1 MDPVIVVG
9 AGPVGLALALALARH
24 EVPTVVLD
32 EGSGLCPEGPRSLVL
47 GADGAAFLTRIGYT
61 RAVSDAARWD
71 AFTIWRRRQE
81 VLRIDLAD
89 SPVLHLPQHRLQ
101 RGLRDALTATPL
113 VRLVPLSRVVEL
125 EQDRDG
131 VSVRT
136 HNPQDGTGTWWRGS
150 HLVGC
155 DGARSAVRK
164 LLRIRFPGRPA
175 VDRNAIATVRVD
187 LPFTEARL
195 HREPPWR
202 GDREA
207 SARPLPDGVWRL
219 DWRLPPGRPAP
230 TEPVDPHATW
240 PGVVTGDTLLTR
252 VTSALTGWCGELPR
266 YELLAAADHTAQQRL
281 AARFRS
287 GRCFL
292 AGDAA
297 HLHGAL
303 GMQNLADGL
312 RDADNLAWRLA
323 LAWHLHAGGPQPG
336 GSLLDGYEAE
346 RRGAV
351 GARLR
356 AVDQSMPLLRPLRGW
371 QATRRS
377 LFTGS
382 FRKHA
387 PLLSDGQLGTGRFG
401 GAPAYPAAPSG
412 VPGRV
417 PVQRGARGT
426 TSLSELLPA
435 TAPGVLVPDLPVLA
449 TDGTPDRL
457 HARLGA
463 TFLLLLV
470 APGTA
475 VWSAEHWLGA
485 GLMPRLAEVAAA
497 LPVPAEVLVTEE
509 YPGAGPHTVLL
520 IRPDGHLVGITQ
532 GAAAAD
538 LQALADRARGGP
550 APLDGPAEP
559 GTPGAG
565 GPGGGPA
572 VRSSSAR
579 GSSAQSSSAK
589 GAAVKDVPAKGPST
603 NGTPAKG
610 APARVSRGQG
620 ASGAGARGAAVRN
633 APAPGAADPAVDA
646 PSGPPR

>member
-24 EVPTVVLD
+24 EVPSIILD

-47 GADGAAFLTRIGYT
+47 GTDGAAFLTRLGYT
-61 RAVSDAARWD
+61 RATSDAARWD
-71 AFTIWRRRQE
+71 SFTIWRRRQE
-81 VLRIDLAD
+81 VLRIGLDGT
-89 SPVLHLPQHRLQ
+89 PVLHLPQHRLQ

-113 VRLVPLSRVVEL
+113 IKLVPLSRVTEL

-136 HNPQDGTGTWWRGS
+136 RHTQDGTETWWRGS

-155 DGARSAVRK
+155 DGARSTVRK
-164 LLRIRFPGRPA
+164 LLKIRFPGRPA
-175 VDRNAIATVRVD
+175 VDRHAVATVRVD
-187 LPFTEARL
+187 LPFAGEARL

-207 SARPLPDGVWRL
+207 SARPLPDGLWRL
-219 DWRLPPGRPAP
+219 DWRLPPGRPTPA
-230 TEPVDPHATW
+230 EPVDPHATW
-240 PGVVTGDTLLTR
+240 PGIVTGDTLLAR
-252 VTSALTGWCGELPR
+252 VKATLTGWCGELPR

-323 LAWHLHAGGPQPG
+323 LAWHLPPASGRGDPHLASRGG
-336 GSLLDGYEAE
+336 GSLLDGYESE

-356 AVDQSMPLLRPLRGW
+356 AVDQTMPLLRPLRGW
-371 QATRRS
+371 QATRRA
-377 LFTGS
+377 LLTGS

-387 PLLSDGQLGTGRFG
+387 TLLAHGQLGTGRFG

-417 PVQRGARGT
+417 PVQRGSGRGT
-426 TSLSELLPA
+426 SLTELLPA
-435 TAPGVLVPDLPVLA
+435 TAPGVLVSDVPVVTMDGDADL
-449 TDGTPDRL
+449 L

-475 VWSAEHWLGA
+475 VWSSQHWLGA
-485 GLMPRLAEVAAA
+485 GLMPRLAEVARA
-497 LPVPAEVLVTEE
+497 LPVPAEVLVTED
-509 YPGAGPHTVLL
+509 YPTAGPHTVLL
-520 IRPDGHLVGITQ
+520 IRPDGHLVGVTD
-532 GAAAAD
+532 GCRADD
-538 LQALADRARGGP
+538 LQSLADGARGGP
-550 APLDGPAEP
+550 TSL
-559 GTPGAG
+559 T
-565 GPGGGPA
+565 
-572 VRSSSAR
+572 
-579 GSSAQSSSAK
+579 
-589 GAAVKDVPAKGPST
+589 
-603 NGTPAKG
+603 
-610 APARVSRGQG
+610 
-620 ASGAGARGAAVRN
+620 AS
-633 APAPGAADPAVDA
+633 A
-646 PSGPPR
+646 PSQTPEHSTPEPAA

>member
-32 EGSGLCPEGPRSLVL
+32 EGTGLCPEGPRSVVL
-47 GADGAAFLTRIGYT
+47 GSDTTALLTRLGYA
-61 RAVSDAARWD
+61 RAASDAARWD
-71 AFTIWRRRQE
+71 SFAVWRRRQE
-81 VLRIDLAD
+81 VLRVDLTRTPA
-89 SPVLHLPQHRLQ
+89 LHLPQHRLQ

-113 VRLVPLSRVVEL
+113 VQLAPLSRVVEL

-136 HNPQDGTGTWWRGS
+136 RNPQDGTETWWRGS

-175 VDRNAIATVRVD
+175 VDRHAVATVRVD
-187 LPFTEARL
+187 LPFAGEARL

-207 SARPLPDGVWRL
+207 SARPLPDGLWRL

-240 PGVVTGDTLLTR
+240 PGIVTGDTLLAR
-252 VTSALTGWCGELPR
+252 VKATLTGWCGELPR
-266 YELLAAADHTAQQRL
+266 YDLLAAADHTAQQRL

-323 LAWHLHAGGPQPG
+323 LAWHLPPHAGGPQPG
-336 GSLLDGYEAE
+336 GALLDGYESE

-356 AVDQSMPLLRPLRGW
+356 AVDQTMPLLRPLRGW
-371 QATRRS
+371 QQTRRS
-377 LFTGS
+377 LLSGS

-387 PLLSDGQLGTGRFG
+387 PLLADGQLGSGRFG

-417 PVQRGARGT
+417 PVQRNAGRGT
-426 TSLSELLPA
+426 TLSELLPA

-449 TDGTPDRL
+449 MDGAADRL
-457 HARLGA
+457 HARLGG

-475 VWSAEHWLGA
+475 VWSAQHWLGA

-497 LPVPAEVLVTEE
+497 LPVPAEVLVTED
-509 YPGAGPHTVLL
+509 YPGAAPHTVLL
-520 IRPDGHLVGITQ
+520 IRPDGHLVGTTQ
-532 GAAAAD
+532 GCHAEG
-538 LQALADRARGGP
+538 LLALADDARGGP
-550 APLDGPAEP
+550 APLP
-559 GTPGAG
+559 GTPE
-565 GPGGGPA
+565 PA
-572 VRSSSAR
+572 A
-579 GSSAQSSSAK
+579 
-589 GAAVKDVPAKGPST
+589 
-603 NGTPAKG
+603 
-610 APARVSRGQG
+610 
-620 ASGAGARGAAVRN
+620 
-633 APAPGAADPAVDA
+633 
-646 PSGPPR
+646 

>member
-24 EVPTVVLD
+24 EVPSIVLD
-32 EGSGLCPEGPRSLVL
+32 EGAGVCPESPRTVVL
-47 GADGAAFLTRIGYT
+47 GEDAAALLARLGYH
-61 RAVSDAARWD
+61 RAVSDAATWD
-71 AFTIWRRRQE
+71 AFTVWRRRAE
-81 VLRIDLAD
+81 VLRIPLDGA
-89 SPVLHLPQHRLQ
+89 PVLHLAQHRLQ
-101 RGLRDALTATPL
+101 RGLRDAVTATPL
-113 VRLVPLSRVVEL
+113 IQLVSLTKVVEL

-136 HNPQDGTGTWWRGS
+136 TGSRDGARTWWRGS

-155 DGARSAVRK
+155 DGARSTVRK
-164 LLRIRFPGRPA
+164 LLKIRFPGRPA
-175 VDRNAIATVRVD
+175 VDRHAVATVRVD
-187 LPFTEARL
+187 LPFAGEARL

-207 SARPLPDGVWRL
+207 CARPLPDGLWRL

-240 PGVVTGDTLLTR
+240 PGIVTGDTLLTR
-252 VTSALTGWCGELPR
+252 VKATLTGWCGELPA

-312 RDADNLAWRLA
+312 RDADNLSWRLA
-323 LAWHLHAGGPQPG
+323 LAWHLPPTGSARPASPG

-356 AVDQSMPLLRPLRGW
+356 AVDQAMPLLRPLRGW
-371 QATRRS
+371 QQTRRS
-377 LFTGS
+377 LLTGS

-387 PLLSDGQLGTGRFG
+387 PLLADGQLGTGRFG

-417 PVQRGARGT
+417 PVQRAPGRGT
-426 TSLSELLPA
+426 SLTENLPA
-435 TAPGVLVPDLPVLA
+435 TAPGVQVPDLPVVT
-449 TDGTPDRL
+449 TDGSADRL
-457 HARLGA
+457 RARLGQD
-463 TFLLLLV
+463 FLLLLV

-475 VWSAEHWLGA
+475 VWSSRHWLGA
-485 GLMPRLAEVAAA
+485 GLMPRLTEVAAA
-497 LPVPAEVLVTEE
+497 LPVPAEVLVTED
-509 YPGAGPHTVLL
+509 YPGAEPHTVLL
-520 IRPDGHLVGITQ
+520 IRPDGHLVGATQ
-532 GAAAAD
+532 GCAAED
-538 LQALADRARGGP
+538 LRALADSARGGP
-550 APLDGPAEP
+550 AELTPAAGDRTGPA
-559 GTPGAG
+559 AG
-565 GPGGGPA
+565 
-572 VRSSSAR
+572 
-579 GSSAQSSSAK
+579 
-589 GAAVKDVPAKGPST
+589 
-603 NGTPAKG
+603 
-610 APARVSRGQG
+610 
-620 ASGAGARGAAVRN
+620 SGAGPAAGSAAGPADGPGTADGPVGERGA
-633 APAPGAADPAVDA
+633 
-646 PSGPPR
+646 GPRHDEARR

>member
-32 EGSGLCPEGPRSLVL
+32 EGSGLCPESPRSVVL
-47 GADGAAFLTRIGYT
+47 GADTATFLTRIGYT
-61 RAVSDAARWD
+61 RAASDAARWD
-71 AFTIWRRRQE
+71 AFAVWRRRQE

-89 SPVLHLPQHRLQ
+89 TPVLHLPQHRLQ
-101 RGLRDALTATPL
+101 RGLRDALTGNPL
-113 VRLVPLSRVVEL
+113 VELVPLNRVTRL

-131 VSVRT
+131 VNVLTR
-136 HNPQDGTGTWWRGS
+136 NPQDGTETWWRGS

-164 LLRIRFPGRPA
+164 LLKIRFPGRPA
-175 VDRNAIATVRVD
+175 VDRSAIATVRVD
-187 LPFTEARL
+187 LPFTEPRL

-207 SARPLPDGVWRL
+207 TARPLPDGVWRL
-219 DWRLPPGRPAP
+219 DWRLPPGRPTPA
-230 TEPVDPHATW
+230 EPVDPHATW
-240 PGVVTGDTLLTR
+240 PGIVTGDTLLTR
-252 VTSALTGWCGELPR
+252 VSSTLTGWCGELPKFD
-266 YELLAAADHTAQQRL
+266 LLAAADHTAQQRL
-281 AARFRS
+281 AARFRV

-303 GMQNLADGL
+303 GMQNLTDGL

-323 LAWHLHAGGPQPG
+323 LAWHLHSGGPQPG

-356 AVDQSMPLLRPLRGW
+356 AVDQAMPLLRPLRGW
-371 QATRRS
+371 AQTRRS
-377 LFTGS
+377 LLTGS

-387 PLLSDGQLGTGRFG
+387 PMLADGHLGTGRFG

-417 PVQRGARGT
+417 PVQRGARST

-457 HARLGA
+457 QLHSRLGA
-463 TFLLLLV
+463 GFLLLLV

-475 VWSAEHWLGA
+475 VWSAERWLGA

-497 LPVPAEVLVTEE
+497 LPVPAEVLVTEA

-520 IRPDGHLVGITQ
+520 IRPDGHLVGVTQ
-532 GAAAAD
+532 GAAAED
-538 LQALADRARGGP
+538 LQALADGARGGP
-550 APLDGPAEP
+550 ASLP
-559 GTPGAG
+559 G
-565 GPGGGPA
+565 GPE
-572 VRSSSAR
+572 
-579 GSSAQSSSAK
+579 QE
-589 GAAVKDVPAKGPST
+589 
-603 NGTPAKG
+603 
-610 APARVSRGQG
+610 APAPEP
-620 ASGAGARGAAVRN
+620 A
-633 APAPGAADPAVDA
+633 APGAASTGAAAPGPVVTGPVTAAPATAAPATAPAAEQAPPVR
-646 PSGPPR
+646 PSGR

>member
-1 MDPVIVVG
+1 VDPVIVVG

-24 EVPTVVLD
+24 DVPTIVLD
-32 EGSGLCPEGPRSLVL
+32 EGTGLCPEGPRSVVL
-47 GADGAAFLTRIGYT
+47 GSDTAAFLARLGYT
-61 RAVSDAARWD
+61 RAASDAAQWD
-71 AFTIWRRRQE
+71 SFAIWRRRQE
-81 VLRIDLAD
+81 VLRVGLAA
-89 SPVLHLPQHRLQ
+89 SPALHLPQHRLQ
-101 RGLRDALTATPL
+101 RGLRDALTGTPL
-113 VRLVPLSRVVEL
+113 VRLTPLSRVVEL

-136 HNPQDGTGTWWRGS
+136 RNPQDGTETWWRGS

-164 LLRIRFPGRPA
+164 LLKIRFPGRPA
-175 VDRNAIATVRVD
+175 VDRHAVATVRVD
-187 LPFTEARL
+187 LPFPGEARL

-207 SARPLPDGVWRL
+207 SARPLPDGLWRL

-240 PGVVTGDTLLTR
+240 PGIVTGDTLLSR
-252 VTSALTGWCGELPR
+252 VQATLTGWCGELPR
-266 YELLAAADHTAQQRL
+266 YDLLAAADHTAQQRL

-323 LAWHLHAGGPQPG
+323 LAWHLPPAAGGGQPG

-356 AVDQSMPLLRPLRGW
+356 AVDQTMTLLRPLRGW
-371 QATRRS
+371 QQTRRS
-377 LFTGS
+377 LLTGS

-387 PLLSDGQLGTGRFG
+387 PLLADGQLGTGRFG

-417 PVQRGARGT
+417 PVQRGGGRGT
-426 TSLSELLPA
+426 SLTELLPA

-449 TDGTPDRL
+449 MDGAADQL
-457 HARLGA
+457 HARLGS

-475 VWSAEHWLGA
+475 VWSAQHWLGA

-497 LPVPAEVLVTEE
+497 LPVPAEVLVTED
-509 YPGAGPHTVLL
+509 YPGAAPHTVLL
-520 IRPDGHLVGITQ
+520 IRPDGHLVGTTQ
-532 GAAAAD
+532 GCHAEG
-538 LQALADRARGGP
+538 LQALANDARGGP
-550 APLDGPAEP
+550 APLA
-559 GTPGAG
+559 
-565 GPGGGPA
+565 
-572 VRSSSAR
+572 
-579 GSSAQSSSAK
+579 
-589 GAAVKDVPAKGPST
+589 
-603 NGTPAKG
+603 G
-610 APARVSRGQG
+610 APEP
-620 ASGAGARGAAVRN
+620 AA
-633 APAPGAADPAVDA
+633 
-646 PSGPPR
+646 

>member
-24 EVPTVVLD
+24 EVPSIVLD
-32 EGSGLCPEGPRSLVL
+32 EGAGVSPESPRTVVL
-47 GADGAAFLTRIGYT
+47 GPDSTAFLGRLGYG
-61 RAVSDAARWD
+61 RAGSDAAAWD
-71 AFTIWRRRQE
+71 AFTIWRRRAE
-81 VLRIDLAD
+81 VLRIPLDGE
-89 SPVLHLPQHRLQ
+89 PVLHLAQHRLQ
-101 RGLRDALTATPL
+101 RGLLDAVTATPL
-113 VRLVPLSRVVEL
+113 IQLVPLTRVVEL

-131 VSVRT
+131 VGVRT
-136 HNPQDGTGTWWRGS
+136 TGTRDSSRTWWRGS

-155 DGARSAVRK
+155 DGARSTVRK
-164 LLRIRFPGRPA
+164 LLGIRFPGRPA
-175 VDRNAIATVRVD
+175 VDRHAVATVRVD
-187 LPFTEARL
+187 LPFPGEARL

-207 SARPLPDGVWRL
+207 SARPLPDGLWRL

-240 PGVVTGDTLLTR
+240 PGIVTGDTLLAR
-252 VTSALTGWCGELPR
+252 VRATLTGWCGELPP

-336 GSLLDGYEAE
+336 GSLLDGYESE

-356 AVDQSMPLLRPLRGW
+356 AVDQAMPLLRPLRGW
-371 QATRRS
+371 QQTRRS
-377 LFTGS
+377 LLTGS

-387 PLLSDGQLGTGRFG
+387 TLLADGQLGTGRFG

-417 PVQRGARGT
+417 PVQRAPGRGT
-426 TSLSELLPA
+426 ALTENLPP
-435 TAPGVLVPDLPVLA
+435 TAPGVLVPDLPVVTA
-449 TDGTPDRL
+449 DGTADRL
-457 HARLGA
+457 RARLGLG
-463 TFLLLLV
+463 FLLLLV

-475 VWSAEHWLGA
+475 VWSSRHWLGA
-485 GLMPRLAEVAAA
+485 GMMPRLTEVAEA

-509 YPGAGPHTVLL
+509 YPGAEPHTVLL
-520 IRPDGHLVGITQ
+520 IRPDGHLVGTTQ
-532 GAAAAD
+532 GCRAED
-538 LQALADRARGGP
+538 LTALADGARGGP
-550 APLDGPAEP
+550 APL
-559 GTPGAG
+559 T
-565 GPGGGPA
+565 
-572 VRSSSAR
+572 R
-579 GSSAQSSSAK
+579 G
-589 GAAVKDVPAKGPST
+589 
-603 NGTPAKG
+603 
-610 APARVSRGQG
+610 
-620 ASGAGARGAAVRN
+620 
-633 APAPGAADPAVDA
+633 
-646 PSGPPR
+646 

>member
-32 EGSGLCPEGPRSLVL
+32 EGSGLCPESPRSVVL
-47 GADGAAFLTRIGYT
+47 GSDTAALLTRIGYP
-61 RAVSDAARWD
+61 RAVADAARWD
-71 AFTIWRRRQE
+71 AFTVWRRRQE

-89 SPVLHLPQHRLQ
+89 TPVLHLPQHRLQ
-101 RGLRDALTATPL
+101 RGLQDALTGTPL
-113 VRLVPLSRVVEL
+113 VRLVPLSRVTRL

-131 VSVRT
+131 VSVLTR
-136 HNPQDGTGTWWRGS
+136 NPKDGTETWWRGS

-164 LLRIRFPGRPA
+164 LLKIRFPGRPA
-175 VDRNAIATVRVD
+175 VDRSAVATVRVD
-187 LPFTEARL
+187 LPFTEPRL

-207 SARPLPDGVWRL
+207 TARPLPHGVWRL
-219 DWRLPPGRPAP
+219 DWRLPPGRPAV

-240 PGVVTGDTLLTR
+240 PGIVTGDTLLTR
-252 VTSALTGWCGELPR
+252 VTATLAGWCGELPTFD
-266 YELLAAADHTAQQRL
+266 LLAAADHTAQQRL
-281 AARFRS
+281 AARFRVD
-287 GRCFL
+287 RCFL

-303 GMQNLADGL
+303 GMQNLTDGL

-323 LAWHLHAGGPQPG
+323 LAWHLHSGGPQPS

-371 QATRRS
+371 AQTRRS

-387 PLLSDGQLGTGRFG
+387 PLLADGHLGTGRFG

-417 PVQRGARGT
+417 PVQRGTRGVA

-449 TDGTPDRL
+449 TDGTPDQL

-463 TFLLLLV
+463 GFLLLLV

-497 LPVPAEVLVTEE
+497 LPVPAEVLVTEA

-520 IRPDGHLVGITQ
+520 IRPDGHLVGTTQ
-532 GAAAAD
+532 GADGED

-550 APLDGPAEP
+550 ASLTGGSEPQPPQPSEPSEPHPQASRPPAASP
-559 GTPGAG
+559 TSPDRTP
-565 GPGGGPA
+565 
-572 VRSSSAR
+572 SAR
-579 GSSAQSSSAK
+579 
-589 GAAVKDVPAKGPST
+589 
-603 NGTPAKG
+603 
-610 APARVSRGQG
+610 
-620 ASGAGARGAAVRN
+620 
-633 APAPGAADPAVDA
+633 
-646 PSGPPR
+646 PR

>member
-24 EVPTVVLD
+24 DVPTIVLD
-32 EGSGLCPEGPRSLVL
+32 EGTGLCPEGPRSVVL
-47 GADGAAFLTRIGYT
+47 GSDTTAFLTRLGYT
-61 RAVSDAARWD
+61 RAASDAARWD
-71 AFTIWRRRQE
+71 SFAVWRRRQE
-81 VLRIDLAD
+81 VLRVGLAD
-89 SPVLHLPQHRLQ
+89 TPALHLPQHRLQ

-113 VRLVPLSRVVEL
+113 VRLTPLSRVVEL

-131 VSVRT
+131 VSVLTR
-136 HNPQDGTGTWWRGS
+136 NPQDGTETWWRGS

-164 LLRIRFPGRPA
+164 LLKIRFPGRPA
-175 VDRNAIATVRVD
+175 VDRHAVATVRVD
-187 LPFTEARL
+187 LPFPGEARL

-207 SARPLPDGVWRL
+207 SARPLPDGLWRL

-240 PGVVTGDTLLTR
+240 PGIVTGDTLLSR
-252 VTSALTGWCGELPR
+252 VQATLTGWCGELPR
-266 YELLAAADHTAQQRL
+266 FDLLAAADHTAQQRL

-323 LAWHLHAGGPQPG
+323 LAWHLPPASGLAPNG

-356 AVDQSMPLLRPLRGW
+356 AVDQTMPLLRPLRGW
-371 QATRRS
+371 QQTRRS
-377 LFTGS
+377 LLTGS

-387 PLLSDGQLGTGRFG
+387 PLLADGQLGTGRFG

-417 PVQRGARGT
+417 PVQRGGGRGT
-426 TSLSELLPA
+426 SLTELLPA
-435 TAPGVLVPDLPVLA
+435 TSPGVLVPDVPVLA
-449 TDGTPDRL
+449 MDGAPDQL
-457 HARLGA
+457 HARLGV

-475 VWSAEHWLGA
+475 VWSAQHWLGA

-497 LPVPAEVLVTEE
+497 LPVPAEVLVTED
-509 YPGAGPHTVLL
+509 YPGAVPHTVLL
-520 IRPDGHLVGITQ
+520 IRPDGHLVGTTQ
-532 GAAAAD
+532 GCHAEG
-538 LQALADRARGGP
+538 LQALADGARGGP
-550 APLDGPAEP
+550 TPLA
-559 GTPGAG
+559 
-565 GPGGGPA
+565 
-572 VRSSSAR
+572 
-579 GSSAQSSSAK
+579 
-589 GAAVKDVPAKGPST
+589 
-603 NGTPAKG
+603 G
-610 APARVSRGQG
+610 APEP
-620 ASGAGARGAAVRN
+620 AA
-633 APAPGAADPAVDA
+633 
-646 PSGPPR
+646 